1 MYCLPAE
8 GIGWSGQKYAA
19 LDIGSTAEVLWNVC
33 IWIKIFA
40 EDVNTILPISPERL
54 SAEYYR
60 NHDYLASGCCPD
72 KNGETVFI
80 CGTRLANTIPFL
92 SHKIRIS
99 VLSCYSPRREKITGG
114 YHNYPLKGLNLRYT
128 YCSQKQFSE

>member
-19 LDIGSTAEVLWNVC
+19 LDIGSIAEVLWNVC

-72 KNGETVFI
+72 KNGEMLIIYGKILENHMPFPSNKILIYQLVIRFVGVI
-80 CGTRLANTIPFL
+80 ANLF
-92 SHKIRIS
+92 HK
-99 VLSCYSPRREKITGG
+99 
-114 YHNYPLKGLNLRYT
+114 
-128 YCSQKQFSE
+128 